1 MKKLL
6 IMALAAFAFAAC
18 SDDNDESLDPSSAGN
33 NSGAKY
39 MAINIVT
46 NSSDTR
52 ATADE
57 TTDGTD
63 GTSAT
68 TTDNPV
74 FSSGSEDGQE
84 YAVDKNSILF
94 YFFDADGNSFYV
106 STVDGKDV
114 NYKAPTKIESST
126 DASETTNVTQ
136 THTVVAIEPK
146 NLGTLPS
153 QVVVILNYS
162 GIFTPKNYTLNGLRE
177 EVIKSGVSS
186 VESTADDNTTTTTNY
201 LLMSNS
207 VYYDEQG
214 KAIVYATPISSDNLK
229 NTTEAAAQNPVSIYV
244 ERAAAKVTTDY
255 KTDKSDADGKPLFPF
270 LKKDKDGNNV
280 TTIDVF
286 DGTSNTT
293 MTAYSNLYVRIN
305 GYNLINNAKKSTLEK
320 DVTGYANF
328 PTGWNDAKN
337 YRSYWATTQQTD
349 VENIKYKYSE
359 AGTDVAAIY
368 YPLEN
373 TQSGTGVKNTGLI
386 FAAEILQ
393 KSTDE
398 NGKDI
403 YTPVPL
409 VRMLTQY
416 YTPAQAKKAIA
427 SYLNGKLYT
436 TPYSETSVQTAL
448 TADNF
453 EFVPTTSDDYY
464 STIQL
469 KNQNETDKKYA
480 INCYAKGSSDTLTTD
495 TIQEILAKLPKIMYW
510 NEGKCYYYETINHLP
525 SLINQPGVVR
535 NHWYELS
542 VTGILGLGTPVP
554 GVDDPVTPTRPTE
567 EEWYLSTTIN
577 MLAWR
582 KDAQDITLVSSNQ

>member
-57 TTDGTD
+57 TDG

-74 FSSGSEDGQE
+74 FSSGTADE
-84 YAVDKNSILF
+84 YDIDENSILF
-94 YFFDADGNSFYV
+94 YFFDADGNSFDV

-114 NYKAPTKIESST
+114 NYKAPTSIEPKT
-126 DASETTNVTQ
+126 TASDKTNVTQ
-136 THTVVAIEPK
+136 TRTVVAIEPK

-153 QVVVILNYS
+153 QVVVILNYA
-162 GIFTPKNYTLNGLRE
+162 GIFTPERHTLKELRE
-177 EVIKSGVSS
+177 KVIESGVSS
-186 VESTADDNTTTTTNY
+186 VKSTADDNTTTTTNY

-229 NTTEAAAQNPVSIYV
+229 NTSAAAAESPVSIYV
-244 ERAAAKVTTDY
+244 ERAAAKVTTAY
-255 KTDKSDADGKPLFPF
+255 KTNGTDKWEATTENPNPLFPF
-270 LKKDKDGNNV
+270 VLKKDENDKDV
-280 TTIDVF
+280 TTIEVF
-286 DGTSNTT
+286 DGSSNTT
-293 MTAYSNLYVRIN
+293 TKTYNNLYVRIN
-305 GYNLINNAKKSTLEK
+305 GYNLINNAKESTLEK

-328 PTGWNDAKN
+328 PNGWNDANN
-337 YRSYWATTQQTD
+337 YRSYWATTKQTD

-359 AGTDVAAIY
+359 AGTNVAATY

-373 TQSGTGVKNTGLI
+373 TQSGDGVKNTGLI

-393 KSTDE
+393 KQDDGTY
-398 NGKDI
+398 K
-403 YTPVPL
+403 PVPL

-427 SYLNGKLYT
+427 SYLYGKLYT
-436 TPYSETSVQTAL
+436 TPAGETDQIAL

-453 EFVPTTSDDYY
+453 ELVPTSTDDYY

-469 KNQNETDKKYA
+469 KDGSY
-480 INCYAKGSSDTLTTD
+480 YAKGGTTELSSDD
-495 TIQEILAKLPKIMYW
+495 IQPIIKNLPKIMYW
-510 NEGKCYYYETINHLP
+510 NEGKCYYYETITHLP

-542 VTGILGLGTPVP
+542 ITGIIGLGTPVP
-554 GVDDPVTPTRPTE
+554 GEDESVTPTRPTE

>member
-1 MKKLL
+1 
-6 IMALAAFAFAAC
+6 
-18 SDDNDESLDPSSAGN
+18 
-33 NSGAKY
+33 
-39 MAINIVT
+39 VT

-57 TTDGTD
+57 TTDG
-63 GTSAT
+63 GSSAT

-74 FSSGSEDGQE
+74 FSSGTADE
-84 YAVDKNSILF
+84 YDIDENSILF
-94 YFFDADGNSFYV
+94 YFFDAIGNPFYV
-106 STVDGKDV
+106 STVEGTDV
-114 NYKAPTKIESST
+114 NYKAPTSIEPKT
-126 DASETTNVTQ
+126 TASDKTNVTQ

-177 EVIKSGVSS
+177 EVIESGVSS

-229 NTTEAAAQNPVSIYV
+229 NTTAAAAQNPVSIYV
-244 ERAAAKVTTDY
+244 ERAAAKVTTIY
-255 KTDKSDADGKPLFPF
+255 KTDGTNEWKASKENPKPLFPF
-270 LKKDKDGNNV
+270 VLKKDEQGNNV
-280 TTIDVF
+280 TTIGVF

-293 MTAYSNLYVRIN
+293 TTTYENLYVRIN

-320 DVTGYANF
+320 DVTGYADF
-328 PTGWNDAKN
+328 PTGWNDANN
-337 YRSYWATTQQTD
+337 YRSYWATTNLTEEINKTTGEITTTD
-349 VENIKYKYSE
+349 IDNQKYKYSGVGE
-359 AGTDVAAIY
+359 DVSATY

-373 TQSGTGVKNTGLI
+373 TLSGTGAKNTGLI
-386 FAAEILQ
+386 FAAQIE
-393 KSTDE
+393 DE
-398 NGKDI
+398 NGN
-403 YTPVPL
+403 PVPL

-427 SYLNGKLYT
+427 SYLYGKLYT
-436 TPYSETSVQTAL
+436 TPAGETDQTAL
-448 TADNF
+448 TADDF
-453 EFVPTTSDDYY
+453 ELVPTTTDDYY

-469 KNQNETDKKYA
+469 NNNGSY
-480 INCYAKGSSDTLTTD
+480 YAKGGTTPLESND
-495 TIQEILAKLPKIMYW
+495 IKTIINNLPKIMYW
-510 NEGKCYYYETINHLP
+510 NEGKCYYYETITHLP
-525 SLINQPGVVR
+525 SLINLPGVVR

-542 VTGILGLGTPVP
+542 ITGIIGLGTPVP
-554 GVDDPVTPTRPTE
+554 SDDPVTPTRPTE

>member
-63 GTSAT
+63 GSSAT
-68 TTDNPV
+68 TTDKPV
-74 FSSGSEDGQE
+74 FSSGTADE
-84 YAVDKNSILF
+84 YDIDENSILF

-126 DASETTNVTQ
+126 DASKTTNVTQ

-207 VYYDEQG
+207 VYYSEQD
-214 KAIVYATPISSDNLK
+214 KEVVYATPITSDNLK
-229 NTTEAAAQNPVSIYV
+229 STQEAAAQKPVSIYV
-244 ERAAAKVTTDY
+244 ERAAAKVTTAY

-448 TADNF
+448 TADDF
-453 EFVPTTSDDYY
+453 ELVPTTTDDYY

-469 KNQNETDKKYA
+469 NNNGSY
-480 INCYAKGSSDTLTTD
+480 YAKGGTTPLESND
-495 TIQEILAKLPKIMYW
+495 IKTIINNLPKIMYW
-510 NEGKCYYYETINHLP
+510 NEGKCYYYETITHLP
-525 SLINQPGVVR
+525 SLINLPGVVR

-542 VTGILGLGTPVP
+542 VTGIIGLGTPVP